1 MCCRSKH
8 DYSSRAQSIY
18 SPNVEGELYMWF
30 LRQSQSRRPR
40 NTCYLQVSVIKFR
53 ASGGRRALS
62 PLTTLSSREDWRGK
76 KGQVRPKQTSHRTP
90 GRRHCYR
97 SDKDIVEDS
106 VPGARH
112 NRHKR
117 HKSAGRCEPTRR
129 QVDDARHLETQR
141 AVAPRPAAYP
151 AQIRQLPCSGH
162 VIVPYRWQ
170 TRATRLRLRELA
182 TCIRLAARLVIG
194 GNAMRGRANEKTRA

>member
-76 KGQVRPKQTSHRTP
+76 KAKCGQSRHLTAPLADAIVIGQTKTLSRILFPGPDTIGTRDTKAQVRANLRV
-90 GRRHCYR
+90 GRLTTR
-97 SDKDIVEDS
+97 
-106 VPGARH
+106 GTWRH
-112 NRHKR
+112 N
-117 HKSAGRCEPTRR
+117 GQLRR
-129 QVDDARHLETQR
+129 DQLHALLRSGNCP
-141 AVAPRPAAYP
+141 AP
-151 AQIRQLPCSGH
+151 
-162 VIVPYRWQ
+162 
-170 TRATRLRLRELA
+170 
-182 TCIRLAARLVIG
+182 
-194 GNAMRGRANEKTRA
+194 AMS